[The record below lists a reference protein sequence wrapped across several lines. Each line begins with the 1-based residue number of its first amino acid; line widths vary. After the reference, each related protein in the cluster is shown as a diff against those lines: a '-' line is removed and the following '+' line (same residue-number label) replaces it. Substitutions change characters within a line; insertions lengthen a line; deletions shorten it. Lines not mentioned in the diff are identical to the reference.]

1 MFLDILNKILTIV
14 FFMSVLNVVRH
25 TYYFIQAWVKS
36 SSESPQKYILSGSS
50 LWVLSVSLAY
60 ILCTIVNGITL

>member
-14 FFMSVLNVVRH
+14 FFMSLLNVVRH

-50 LWVLSVSLAY
+50 LWVLSLSLAY
-60 ILCTIVNGITL
+60 VLCTIFNGITL

>member
-14 FFMSVLNVVRH
+14 FFMSALNVVRH

-60 ILCTIVNGITL
+60 ILCAIVNGITL

>member
-60 ILCTIVNGITL
+60 ILCAIVNGITL